1 MVRLQS
7 IALDM
12 IARLTF
18 REFTQADWMSFGGCE
33 SEKPLIAETD
43 EYTIVIDGD
52 IVEFFDA
59 DNESIRFEL
68 REI

>member
-1 MVRLQS
+1 MDLS
-7 IALDM
+7 TALNM

-18 REFTQADWMSFGGCE
+18 RDFAQSDWMSFGGCE

-43 EYTIVIDGD
+43 EYTIMIDGD
-52 IVEFFDA
+52 IVEFFGA
-59 DNESIRFEL
+59 DNESFRFEL